1 MSNLMLPTRRG
12 LIKSA
17 AAALITSPAIIRQAE
32 AFMRGGFAV
41 QGGGGG
47 GFSDNDWPGPANR
60 PTPTGTSTVTLT
72 WVGPLEGGP
81 NNGSP
86 VQQMRVLANQSTAI
100 TTTGA
105 NQIISG
111 KAFTG
116 GGITVAH
123 NNCTVMQSDFTYA
136 TGSNFINVMPGVTGF
151 VCEDCS
157 FNGLKQSYQ
166 AISVSLVSPFQ
177 WTGIVRRCLIQG
189 VNDGISGN
197 PFNSQFTDNYFTAF
211 GDTNATTFDADE
223 IEIYHCDNVL
233 IQHNR
238 FDSSNSQCCGFTSA
252 NNLSNLDT
260 VTNITIN
267 NNLYTSNGWDNEVI
281 CVGNA
286 FSSAALTYAFTNN
299 GFFNTSPLAFR
310 RTGSDAPGPT
320 LGNSGNYIA
329 ASLTATSGTLIN
341 GTGQI

>member
-1 MSNLMLPTRRG
+1 MSKLILPTRRG
-12 LIKSA
+12 LIKSTA
-17 AAALITSPAIIRQAE
+17 AVLTTSPAVIRRAE
-32 AFMRGGFAV
+32 AFMRGGLAV

-72 WVGPLEGGP
+72 WVGPLGGGP

-86 VQQMRVLANQSTAI
+86 VQQMRVLANQTTAI
-100 TTTGA
+100 TTTA
-105 NQIISG
+105 PNQIIAG
-111 KAFTG
+111 LNFTNG
-116 GGITVAH
+116 GVTVAH
-123 NNCTVMQSDFTYA
+123 NNCTVMQSNFAYA
-136 TGSNFINVMPGVTGF
+136 QGSNFINVMPGTTGF

-166 AISVSLVSPFQ
+166 AIAVSLVSPFQ
-177 WTGIVRRCLIQG
+177 WTGIVRRCYIQG

-197 PFNSQFTDNYFTAF
+197 PFNSSFTDNFFTAF
-211 GDTNATTFDADE
+211 GDTNASPFDADQ
-223 IEIYHCDNVL
+223 IEIYHCNNLL
-233 IQHNR
+233 IFHNR
-238 FDSSNSQCCGFTSA
+238 FDSSNSQSSGFTSA
-252 NNLSNLDT
+252 NNLSNLDA
-260 VTNITIN
+260 VTNITIDT
-267 NNLYTSNGWDNEVI
+267 NLYTNNGWDNEVI
-281 CVGNA
+281 CVGNQ

-329 ASLTATSGTLIN
+329 ASLTATSGALIN